1 MKVRNITIVLL
12 VLFFLVGI
20 IAYPYLPARIATHWN
35 ESGYGDSYSTK
46 NIGIFGLPVIAL
58 ALYLLFMLLPKIDPL
73 KKNIKKFMTYYEY
86 FIFVFIIF
94 LFYVYILAIIWN
106 MKLRFDFNLALVPAL
121 GLLFIFIGSVLPKL
135 KRNWFIGIR
144 TPWTMSDDIVWE
156 NTHKLGSKLFMIT
169 GIIIM
174 IGLLFENQL
183 MWFIL
188 VPIGALVVWLF
199 VYSYLDYSRRHK
211 NRSS

>member
-1 MKVRNITIVLL
+1 
-12 VLFFLVGI
+12 
-20 IAYPYLPARIATHWN
+20 
-35 ESGYGDSYSTK
+35 
-46 NIGIFGLPVIAL
+46 
-58 ALYLLFMLLPKIDPL
+58 
-73 KKNIKKFMTYYEY
+73 
-86 FIFVFIIF
+86 
-94 LFYVYILAIIWN
+94 